1 MGDVRFAAREGSQTT
16 LVLMQQCCGIED
28 GRGKK
33 ETNNLEKEWNYRLL
47 MDNIMETGQVSPI
60 DMRTFDDYGL
70 EEFILNFERE
80 VFNIF
85 RKLNLHS
92 HLC

>member
-33 ETNNLEKEWNYRLL
+33 ETNNLEIEWNYRLL
-47 MDNIMETGQVSPI
+47 MDKIMEKGQVSAV
-60 DMRTFDDYGL
+60 DMKPFDNYGL
-70 EEFILNFERE
+70 EATTLNF
-80 VFNIF
+80 NI
-85 RKLNLHS
+85 LQ
-92 HLC
+92 